1 MKRIFNVFKIETTEV
16 PQSEEGTEVVHKSLA
31 EAVKDKSS
39 LLKSKTWPVPV
50 YQVPLV
56 EENVHIQGCR
66 RFTFMDQ
73 SLKTNRTIMVMG
85 ATGAGKSTLIDGMI
99 NYILGVKWEDDYR
112 FKLVSEVQ
120 KSTQAV
126 SQTSEVTVYKLNYQN
141 GFQIN
146 YSLTIIDTPGFGDTG
161 GIQKDKEITEKILN
175 LFTSLSSGV
184 LELDAV
190 CFVVQSALA
199 RLTPSQKYVFDSVL
213 SIFGKDMAENIRVL
227 VTFADGQR
235 PPVLGAIKASGV
247 PCPHNNG
254 VPVHFKF
261 NNSALFACSVTPT
274 DEDEE
279 EDFDKMFWN
288 MGNKSMKRFFDA
300 LNLIKTKSLTLTQE
314 VLKERKQLE
323 NLVENLQIQ
332 VKVGLSKL
340 EEIKETSEIIKEH
353 EAEISRN
360 SNFEFKVTVTEAVQ
374 IDISGTNTFI
384 TNCQVCHYTC
394 HDSCAY
400 SNDADKIRCCAMDS
414 NGYCE
419 VCPGNCVWNVHFNQ
433 KYKFEYRQ
441 VTKTQTIDEL
451 KKNYEIAKNAKSPFE
466 ELMLKLEKEYE
477 DVQVKVTIM
486 MDQSSKSLN
495 RLKEIA
501 LKPNPLSTPDYI
513 DMLIEGEKAE
523 AKPGW
528 NQRVQSLM
536 AMRESAETLAKV
548 DNKEVLLQNPFTDG
562 PTKKRIKSKQC

>member
-1 MKRIFNVFKIETTEV
+1 
-16 PQSEEGTEVVHKSLA
+16 
-31 EAVKDKSS
+31 
-39 LLKSKTWPVPV
+39 
-50 YQVPLV
+50 
-56 EENVHIQGCR
+56 
-66 RFTFMDQ
+66 
-73 SLKTNRTIMVMG
+73 MVMG

-466 ELMLKLEKEYE
+466 ELMLKLEKQYE

-562 PTKKRIKSKQC
+562 PKNE